1 MPGCRG
7 FNDAQPFPVDV
18 VHPGQVQGDGA
29 VVGCAESGKRRR
41 QVASRGV
48 RDSAVEPKDDDRA
61 KMLFLNAKVPN
72 DPVVAAHRGVD
83 ARGRG
88 GCGWDKLTNFRDVGV
103 YLMDDSGDAAAIA
116 RCLDGYPEEYE
127 AIVSRYQRRL
137 FNVALRMLGNYED
150 ARDATQNAF
159 VKAYEHL
166 DSYDP
171 GQRFFSWLFR
181 ILKNEC
187 LNVLR
192 ARRPSQPVSL
202 DLPTARGAD
211 PVEVRERQ
219 HAIQTALLSLSTEY
233 REVVVLRHFT
243 DLSYDEIAATLGIPA
258 TKVKSRLY
266 TARQQLGELLID
278 WRVAR

>member
-1 MPGCRG
+1 
-7 FNDAQPFPVDV
+7 
-18 VHPGQVQGDGA
+18 
-29 VVGCAESGKRRR
+29 
-41 QVASRGV
+41 
-48 RDSAVEPKDDDRA
+48 
-61 KMLFLNAKVPN
+61 
-72 DPVVAAHRGVD
+72 
-83 ARGRG
+83 
-88 GCGWDKLTNFRDVGV
+88 
-103 YLMDDSGDAAAIA
+103 MDDSGDAAAIA
-116 RCLDGYPEEYE
+116 RCLDGHPEAYE
-127 AIVSRYQRRL
+127 AIVTRYQRGL

-166 DSYDP
+166 DSFDP
-171 GQRFFSWLFR
+171 EQRFFSWLFR

-202 DLPTARGAD
+202 ELPTTRGAD

-219 HAIQTALLSLSTEY
+219 HAIQAALLSLSTEY

-243 DLSYDEIAATLGIPA
+243 DLSYDEIAAALGIPA

-266 TARQQLGELLID
+266 TARQQLGELLME

>member
-1 MPGCRG
+1 
-7 FNDAQPFPVDV
+7 
-18 VHPGQVQGDGA
+18 
-29 VVGCAESGKRRR
+29 
-41 QVASRGV
+41 
-48 RDSAVEPKDDDRA
+48 
-61 KMLFLNAKVPN
+61 
-72 DPVVAAHRGVD
+72 
-83 ARGRG
+83 
-88 GCGWDKLTNFRDVGV
+88 
-103 YLMDDSGDAAAIA
+103 MDDSGDAAAIA
-116 RCLDGYPEEYE
+116 RCLDGDPEEYE

-171 GQRFFSWLFR
+171 AQRFFSWLFR

-266 TARQQLGELLID
+266 TARQQLGELLIE